1 MTSQTQSV
9 RGTGRVA
16 SGPAPGDASAA
27 NVAAEASARPALP
40 PVRRRP
46 LRPRLAP
53 WLFVGPALVLAAG
66 LLLAP
71 LVYTLVLSFR
81 GRQVAGGGLGLATEV
96 WVGLDNYVRSLT
108 DPALYASFGR
118 MLVYALIAVPVTM
131 GLALLFALLLDHLA
145 TRFRR
150 FSRVSIFVPYAVPG
164 VIAALMWGFMYL
176 PGVSP
181 IRDAFAAVGLPE
193 PDLMGPVSVFFAVAN
208 VTIWGSVGFNMVI
221 LYTSLR
227 GLPQELYE
235 SARLDG
241 CSELQLALRIKVPLI
256 VPGVIL
262 TGLFAIIGALQVF
275 SEPNMMMTLTNS
287 ITSDWVPMMLV
298 YRDAFVTNDLYGGA
312 ATAMIITLVTL
323 VASLGLLKVLQ
334 RRAFGGES

>member
-1 MTSQTQSV
+1 MSTLTAPPEAEGTAAPAV
-9 RGTGRVA
+9 PGRGRSGGRA
-16 SGPAPGDASAA
+16 T
-27 NVAAEASARPALP
+27 RPA
-40 PVRRRP
+40 RRRA
-46 LRPRLAP
+46 LHPRIAP
-53 WLFVGPALVLAAG
+53 WLFVGPAVVLAAG
-66 LLLAP
+66 LLFAP
-71 LVYTLVLSFR
+71 LVYTLFLSFQ
-81 GRQVAGGGLGLATEV
+81 GRRVAGSGLGLASEV
-96 WVGLDNYVRSLT
+96 FVGVDNYVRTLG

-131 GLALLFALLLDHLA
+131 GLALLFALLLDHIA
-145 TRFRR
+145 TRLPR
-150 FSRVSIFVPYAVPG
+150 FSRIAIFVPYAVPG

-193 PDLMGPVSVFFAVAN
+193 PDLMDGGSVFFAVAN
-208 VTIWGSVGFNMVI
+208 ISIWGSIGFNMVI

-227 GLPQELYE
+227 GLPQEIYD

-241 CSELQLALRIKVPLI
+241 CSEWQLAVRIKLPLI

-262 TGLFAIIGALQVF
+262 TGLFTIIGALQVF

-298 YRDAFVTNDLYGGA
+298 YRDAFVTNDLYGA
-312 ATAMIITLVTL
+312 SATAIVITAVTL
-323 VASLGLLKVLQ
+323 IASLGLLKVLQ